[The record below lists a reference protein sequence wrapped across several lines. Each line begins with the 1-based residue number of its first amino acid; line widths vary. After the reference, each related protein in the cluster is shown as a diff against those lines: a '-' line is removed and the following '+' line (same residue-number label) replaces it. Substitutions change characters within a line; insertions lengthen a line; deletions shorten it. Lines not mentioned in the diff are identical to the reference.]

1 MNDGSIVKLIIKDT
15 AGQERF
21 DSINERFY
29 KDADCCLLV
38 YDITNQASF
47 EKIKNYYVKTIEEN
61 CKSYIKVILL
71 GNKTDLEEKRKIT
84 LEEGIDLAFENN
96 YMFMESSCI
105 ENYNVSDAF
114 TALIEMTNHVKKTDN
129 DIEAFSLKKA
139 KPKKEKKFC

>member
-38 YDITNQASF
+38 YDITNKASF
-47 EKIKNYYVKTIEEN
+47 EKIKNYYVKKIEEN
-61 CKSYIKVILL
+61 CKSYTKVILL
-71 GNKTDLEEKRKIT
+71 GNKTDLEEKRKIS

-96 YMFMESSCI
+96 YMFMESSCR

-114 TALIEMTNHVKKTDN
+114 TALIEMTNYVHKTDN
-129 DIEAFSLKKA
+129 DIEAFSIKKV
-139 KPKKEKKFC
+139 KTKKEKKFC